1 MAPHGTVRVLL
12 VLAEVV
18 YTGTVPDPTGPTGT
32 AGWPAHQLPVWA
44 NNANPALNL
53 FDPATPQGAQF
64 TRYYHDAS
72 SGDFTV
78 LGDYLVAPGAIPIFQ
93 VPSATGQM
101 NASDAVAAV
110 NAALGTSIV
119 TGHGY
124 TSINDFDKWTIGGY
138 SDTINGPG
146 FPKANPSTEN
156 PRKFDHV
163 MFIWRNSMGNNG
175 TGFAVTGSPDTL
187 LGYRANTY
195 SMFGAYNS
203 MPLNIARHE
212 FGHLLYGGNNFH
224 TGGGGWPENYIQ
236 GTGTWTDTYGQYWI
250 AQSSGWSNMGLYGC
264 SLLSWNAW
272 DRQRMGWKAPG
283 STFEIAAR
291 NANNTTYVNGDLD
304 ATVPAQAGTYLLRDF
319 VQTGDAIRI
328 KLPFTDP
335 NTEYPEFL
343 WVENHQGTNQNT
355 NPYDRWQHESPSET
369 CVSPVVPGLQMYVQI
384 DKEVRQNPDYNV
396 LNGGP
401 GDYLRPLDANGHF
414 DDIVYSSTDSTTC
427 ICWLCPR
434 RPYLRSQPN
443 PLTGVADRH
452 GESLDINGN
461 GALIHSEVVDHW
473 VEDQNGTNVNELF
486 NLGHAR
492 QVFTGGAKVG
502 VGTNPSSASMMNSVG
517 FDLDRSNVKNLRRI
531 YLNGVSVE
539 LVAQNLDGSIEVN
552 VRFDDVDVVNDVRW
566 CADEIQLNPVATST
580 GYSLNVTAGNTITLD
595 RGTTAIRRNNPEMYN
610 GQQVFNSPTLMRC
623 PANTWLNLAPGGG
636 FTITNGS
643 TLRLEGG
650 SRMDVGNGAVLRVK
664 RGGKLE
670 LMGGSV
676 LNILPGGLVII
687 EEDWQPGNHGRLVYH
702 PDARINLEASNAV
715 LEFAGVLDIQ
725 ANATFTPA
733 RSGNPNNT
741 YGLVKFTNTSPAA
754 SYNVAAGANSRFV
767 LRGTSPNSRILHVQQ
782 ESLYGPNALV
792 EFSLLNGKA
801 TLAANARIVPP
812 VAAAATVKFVNSV
825 VTSSTGVRNSHRGV
839 RLNGQPLLTL
849 QNSTFSMGQYG
860 VYSYNTTLGTKPA
873 PLDCQFLDCT
883 TGMYNYDKG
892 INALGCS
899 FNACDDG
906 LVCEQMAQTSMLT
919 DCTAQNNTG
928 TGVRVQGSSVLGVL
942 NPAFDHNTIGLDVGG
957 ATAAVACGSVS
968 HNDQYGFFIHDG
980 ATLRMDI
987 DLSGP
992 HDPVTAVQNGHSIFC
1007 DQANNVYLDQ
1017 GFNSL
1022 KPVVTGQQNTLYGTF
1037 LCQPYNANQLARSNN
1052 WNGSVGVPLTP
1063 ADYAIT
1069 ACNGNLTFVDPSSSA
1084 ETVCDDDNH
1093 LQQPGGAEQAG
1104 AMAPAAMAYCPDCA
1118 LVEGADGL
1126 PLPLNTASAQAMALG
1141 LNDSLPNNE
1150 LLALDAFHALL
1161 ADPVAEPNEAEKFLL
1176 AYDHNLMVESYGDA
1190 LAKGQL
1196 TTTEAHAELD
1206 SYWGLMAAVEDAR
1219 IGAAA
1224 EGQDDFVFYTSLER
1238 AQLTRAA
1245 GKLDEAVAQL
1255 EGIPQPPSEQEQ
1267 QLLATLLCWTRTEQA
1282 LVNGTYTWDEV
1293 ETAMTACSGQG
1304 GAKAMPQGTATGPDG
1319 TGQPMLLPNPA
1330 NAQVLVQGYPGED
1343 CLLRILDLSGRMV
1356 LPVMRFNGSITVLT
1370 HGLQPGAYLCRIT
1383 TAAGLSWTDRL
1394 VVGR

>member
-1 MAPHGTVRVLL
+1 LGGALYESRNGRYVYPHGVLRALIIL
-12 VLAEVV
+12 VELDYADPDDDPVLD
-18 YTGTVPDPTGPTGT
+18 GTEH
-32 AGWPAHQLPVWA
+32 WPVHALPIWA
-44 NNANPALNL
+44 NNLDPNLNL
-53 FDPATPQGAQF
+53 FDADPAPIPQGMV
-64 TRYYHDAS
+64 TKYYHYAS
-72 SGDFTV
+72 SGDFT
-78 LGDYLVAPGAIPIFQ
+78 LLADYLNPADGAIFH
-93 VPSATGQM
+93 VATTNGLMNSPSATS
-101 NASDAVAAV
+101 ATLAAV
-110 NAALGTSIV
+110 NAQMDSTFSTLFSHNSIDHFDQWILSDTNGALNGPGLIKTNSNLETPRKYDHVVLIYRNANDLTSMSGNV
-119 TGHGY
+119 NPSSPGA
-124 TSINDFDKWTIGGY
+124 IGGY
-138 SDTINGPG
+138 G
-146 FPKANPSTEN
+146 
-156 PRKFDHV
+156 
-163 MFIWRNSMGNNG
+163 
-175 TGFAVTGSPDTL
+175 
-187 LGYRANTY
+187 ANTF
-195 SMFGAYNS
+195 SKFGGNKA
-203 MPLNIARHE
+203 PDNIMRHE
-212 FGHLLYGGNNFH
+212 FGHLLYGPNNFH
-224 TGGGGWPENYIQ
+224 TAGGGKDVDGS
-236 GTGTWTDTYGQYWI
+236 QYFI
-250 AQSSGWSNMGLYGC
+250 TQSSGWSNMGLWNG
-264 SLLSWNAW
+264 SLPSWNGW
-272 DRQRMGWKAPG
+272 DRQRMGWKAYDQ
-283 STFEIAAR
+283 TFEISAR
-291 NANNTTYVNGDLD
+291 RPNMIEVNGDLD
-304 ATVPAQAGTYLLRDF
+304 VNDPGDAGTYILRDF
-319 VQTGDAIRI
+319 VTSGDAIRI
-328 KLPFTDP
+328 KLPFNDLS
-335 NTEYPEFL
+335 NEYPEFL
-343 WVENHQGTNQNT
+343 WVENHQGIGQNGS
-355 NPYDRWQHESPSET
+355 PFDKWLHESSINP
-369 CVSPVVPGLQMYVQI
+369 CVEGLVPGVLMYMQI
-384 DKEVRQNPDYNV
+384 DKETRLSTSLSDIYS
-396 LNGGP
+396 GP
-401 GDYLRPLDANGHF
+401 GDYLRPLDASGHY
-414 DDIVYSSTDSTTC
+414 DIHFNAAIDTTYC
-427 ICWLCPR
+427 VCWECPKYPFVR
-434 RPYLRSQPN
+434 GQEN
-443 PLTGVADRH
+443 PFTGSADRH
-452 GESLDINGN
+452 YVALDLNAN
-461 GALIHSEVVDHW
+461 ALLSYADHRLNDM
-473 VEDQNGTNVNELF
+473 EDVNGTVYDRLYT
-486 NLGHAR
+486 LGNAR
-492 QVFTGGAKVG
+492 QVFTSGGNNKVG
-502 VGTNPSSASMMNSVG
+502 VGTNPSSATMMNLVG
-517 FDLDRSNVKNLRRI
+517 YDLTFNDPKDLRRI

-580 GYSLNVTAGNTITLD
+580 GYSLNVTAENTITLD
-595 RGTTAIRRNNPEMYN
+595 RGTTATRRNNPEMYN
-610 GQQVFNSPTLMRC
+610 GQQVFTSPTLMRC

-636 FTITNGS
+636 FVVDNGS
-643 TLRLEGG
+643 TLRLEAG
-650 SRMDVGNGAVLRVK
+650 SRMDIGNGAVLRVK

-676 LNILPGGLVII
+676 LNILPGGQVII

-792 EFSLLNGKA
+792 DFSLLNGKA

-980 ATLRMDI
+980 ATLRLDI
-987 DLSGP
+987 DQSGP
-992 HDPVTAVQNGHSIFC
+992 HDPVTAVQNGVTIFC

-1017 GFNSL
+1017 GFNCL

-1093 LQQPGGAEQAG
+1093 LQEPGGAEQAG

-1126 PLPLNTASAQAMALG
+1126 PLPLNTASA
-1141 LNDSLPNNE
+1141 
-1150 LLALDAFHALL
+1150 
-1161 ADPVAEPNEAEKFLL
+1161 
-1176 AYDHNLMVESYGDA
+1176 
-1190 LAKGQL
+1190 
-1196 TTTEAHAELD
+1196 
-1206 SYWGLMAAVEDAR
+1206 
-1219 IGAAA
+1219 
-1224 EGQDDFVFYTSLER
+1224 
-1238 AQLTRAA
+1238 
-1245 GKLDEAVAQL
+1245 
-1255 EGIPQPPSEQEQ
+1255 
-1267 QLLATLLCWTRTEQA
+1267 
-1282 LVNGTYTWDEV
+1282 
-1293 ETAMTACSGQG
+1293 
-1304 GAKAMPQGTATGPDG
+1304 
-1319 TGQPMLLPNPA
+1319 
-1330 NAQVLVQGYPGED
+1330 
-1343 CLLRILDLSGRMV
+1343 
-1356 LPVMRFNGSITVLT
+1356 
-1370 HGLQPGAYLCRIT
+1370 
-1383 TAAGLSWTDRL
+1383 
-1394 VVGR
+1394 